1 MHHQKKTR
9 VFRFVYYLI
18 IFNIGGHDGSVFGR
32 ISRKLCNISER
43 KNWHACSPIDPAK
56 WSVHR
61 AASFDSVAKRTR
73 ARDVE

>member
-18 IFNIGGHDGSVFGR
+18 IFNIDGHDGLVVL
-32 ISRKLCNISER
+32 RKLCNISER